1 MIVKNELLH
10 LLRNIKEN
18 IKNLTS
24 EKLLIEFLDNYKNSH
39 NLQKLNEF
47 VKNEIDLTIIGII
60 KWFTFQKGLKNEN
73 KISEF
78 LKNLESIEYLNI
90 FEDHP
95 FFSVGIFLIP
105 SSHTM
110 PIHDHRNMLVFSK
123 ILTGEAEIISY
134 DRIVDNCL
142 DDKYIHNINV

>member
-60 KWFTFQKGLKNEN
+60 K
-73 KISEF
+73 
-78 LKNLESIEYLNI
+78 
-90 FEDHP
+90 
-95 FFSVGIFLIP
+95 
-105 SSHTM
+105 
-110 PIHDHRNMLVFSK
+110 
-123 ILTGEAEIISY
+123 
-134 DRIVDNCL
+134 
-142 DDKYIHNINV
+142 